1 MEHQG
6 PPFAGPETTDRAARV
21 RAIRTTLPG
30 QMLRERMDTAALLF
44 GPLYTLAEVRQRVG
58 DSLPRR
64 VGFVRGAALVPI
76 EAYREPIP
84 DDALLKYDD
93 ALRSGV
99 FGKFLVA
106 TPTYYREQQ
115 VDPWIVAEVA
125 DATDRWAVIAQWDV

>member
-6 PPFAGPETTDRAARV
+6 APFAGPDATDRAVRL

-30 QMLRERMDTAALLF
+30 QMLRERLETAALLF

-58 DSLPRR
+58 DTLPRR
-64 VGFVRGAALVPI
+64 VGFVRGAALMPI
-76 EAYREPIP
+76 EAYREAIP
-84 DDALLKYDD
+84 DEALLKYDD
-93 ALRSGV
+93 ALRTGV

-106 TPTYYREQQ
+106 TPAYYREQQ
-115 VDPWIVAEVA
+115 ADPWIVAEVA